1 MLVMKNLNELF
12 EQAMAV
18 VEGCGIQTGDI
29 VSVTVN
35 TRAKK
40 RWGLC
45 EKHPNGVYTIS
56 ISYRLLTDD
65 VTDEGAI
72 DTIIHELLHTCKG
85 CMNHGENWKREA
97 SKVNRAYGYN
107 IKRCSSAE
115 DKGVQPIEEMPK
127 AIKHQFKCKD
137 CGQVYSRVKESNF
150 TKHYKNYRCGY
161 CNGEFE
167 KIF

>member
-1 MLVMKNLNELF
+1 MKDLIELANEC
-12 EQAMAV
+12 M
-18 VEGCGIQTGDI
+18 VELDDIGIQYAEVI
-29 VSVTVN
+29 HWEVN

-45 EKHPNGVYTIS
+45 TYNPNGSYTIS
-56 ISYRLLTDD
+56 ISSRLLADD
-65 VTDEGAI
+65 VAVDGAI
-72 DTIIHELLHTCKG
+72 NTIIHELLHTVKG

-115 DKGVQPIEEMPK
+115 EKGVEPIENTPK

-137 CGQVYSRVKESNF
+137 CGQIINRIRESDF
-150 TKHYKNYRCGY
+150 TKHYKDYRCGH
-161 CNGEFE
+161 CNGKFE